1 MSRRRAGSARDDRR
15 GAHERRDGRAHRAQG
30 ALPHRMRQVRRRMWR
45 MRFAG
50 SRQLRLPCRARRQ
63 RHQQVRLR
71 RMRLPRPS
79 PSRPSPYAR
88 AGAPF
93 WSSPRSDGRPTRRRR
108 RRLTRSQPVRFQMR
122 TALRPRLIRPQ
133 TRAMRTRRRALHS
146 PMPVQMA
153 RPLREIASP
162 PHPPRVAASPSR
174 SALRSA
180 QPERR
185 ARVPPPLCASA
196 EPAP

>member
-1 MSRRRAGSARDDRR
+1 MSRRHAESAQDDRR
-15 GAHERRDGRAHRAQG
+15 GAHERRDGRAYRALG
-30 ALPHRMRQVRRRMWR
+30 VPPHRMRQVRRRMCR

-63 RHQQVRLR
+63 QRQRARFR

-93 WSSPRSDGRPTRRRR
+93 WSSPRSGGRPARRRR

-122 TALRPRLIRPQ
+122 TALRWRLIRPQ
-133 TRAMRTRRRALHS
+133 TRAMRTQRRALRS
-146 PMPVQMA
+146 PSPAQTTI
-153 RPLREIASP
+153 PPREVASP
-162 PHPPRVAASPSR
+162 PRSPREAASPSR
-174 SALRSA
+174 SAPRSA

-185 ARVPPPLCASA
+185 ARVPPLPCASA